1 MIKRMSNI
9 KVGASH
15 LYCKFKE
22 CRKEL
27 IRSHHTLYAFIGGV
41 GVVLFW
47 HGIWE
52 GLNRIYQSSTILS
65 WVGHPAVSVT
75 VGIILLAITGL
86 FVFELVGREALALQ
100 DNLQNIQKTEK
111 IVIEDVQNVKE
122 EVEEVKEDVQSMVEE
137 VESAIVNKE

>member
-1 MIKRMSNI
+1 MTSRISNI
-9 KVGASH
+9 KTGASH

-22 CRKEL
+22 RRKEL

-52 GLNRIYQSSTILS
+52 GLNRIYESSNILS
-65 WVGHPAVSVT
+65 WIGHPAVSVT
-75 VGIILLAITGL
+75 VGIVLLTITGL

-100 DNLQNIQKTEK
+100 DNLQNIQKIEK
-111 IVIEDVQNVKE
+111 TVIQDVQNVKE
-122 EVEEVKEDVQSMVEE
+122 EVEEVKEDVQDMVEE
-137 VESAIVNKE
+137 VESAIINKE